1 MLLGCMMNI
10 RKRHLLQFLL
20 LVLVDLDS
28 PHSASRENVS
38 YFCGW
43 SPFEG
48 DTFNSRVVST
58 FVNGN
63 LVYSEG
69 RILESNQGV
78 QLEFDR

>member
-1 MLLGCMMNI
+1 MLVPDLENS
-10 RKRHLLQFLL
+10 KLLLQNN
-20 LVLVDLDS
+20 LV
-28 PHSASRENVS
+28 
-38 YFCGW
+38 
-43 SPFEG
+43 
-48 DTFNSRVVST
+48 